1 VSSATVDEFTLA
13 AVGVSQPFW
22 DYDRELVEVLLA
34 EEQRLADWILWNLE
48 AFSEA
53 LEGGDVIDGS
63 FPLIAFLL
71 AGYLADSRFA
81 DPLLRVIRYDFER
94 SFCDAPFE
102 FECEAFPVIIC
113 RILGSRCSELSGLL
127 KDPTVS
133 ESSRLT
139 AVSAIEYA
147 GYRGYLSRSE
157 AADYLIDVLKDEE
170 GVLTS
175 DIAGHAL
182 IALTELAVADYPELF
197 DEVSRYSQIDPQLY
211 SRRDY
216 LKDLSRDPEE
226 VLRERDKFWSMR
238 EYWSSRE
245 ELHECIAGWISWSDS
260 APDDEELAR
269 MEEVYQEIVREDEEK
284 RERNARRLRE
294 ATAFKKREKSRARS
308 KEAKKARR
316 KNRSK

>member
-294 ATAFKKREKSRARS
+294 ATALKKREKSRARS

>member
-22 DYDRELVEVLLA
+22 DYDRELVELLLA

-53 LEGGDVIDGS
+53 LEGGDVVDGS

-113 RILGSRCSELSGLL
+113 RILGSRCSELIGLL

-245 ELHECIAGWISWSDS
+245 ELHECIADWISWSDF

-294 ATAFKKREKSRARS
+294 ATALKKREKSRARS
-308 KEAKKARR
+308 KEAKKARK
-316 KNRSK
+316 KNRR

>member
-1 VSSATVDEFTLA
+1 MSSATVDEFTLA

-294 ATAFKKREKSRARS
+294 ATALKKREKSRARS